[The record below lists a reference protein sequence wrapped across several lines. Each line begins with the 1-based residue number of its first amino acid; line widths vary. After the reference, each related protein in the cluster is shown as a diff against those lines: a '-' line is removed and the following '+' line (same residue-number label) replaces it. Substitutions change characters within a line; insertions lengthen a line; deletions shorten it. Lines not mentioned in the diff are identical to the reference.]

1 MVFWIATLI
10 FLVSFG
16 LIVSEKLDK
25 TKVALIGAGLMIILK
40 VVTQHEAFYDELY
53 AIDYNVIFL
62 LISMMIIVDILKKT
76 GIFQFI
82 AIKSA
87 KLAKGKP
94 FTILVFFACITAF
107 ASALLDNVT
116 TVLLIVPVALFIAE
130 ELSWTHSLL

>member
-25 TKVALIGAGLMIILK
+25 TKVALIGAGSMILLK

-62 LISMMIIVDILKKT
+62 LISMMIIV
-76 GIFQFI
+76 
-82 AIKSA
+82 
-87 KLAKGKP
+87 
-94 FTILVFFACITAF
+94 
-107 ASALLDNVT
+107 
-116 TVLLIVPVALFIAE
+116 
-130 ELSWTHSLL
+130 